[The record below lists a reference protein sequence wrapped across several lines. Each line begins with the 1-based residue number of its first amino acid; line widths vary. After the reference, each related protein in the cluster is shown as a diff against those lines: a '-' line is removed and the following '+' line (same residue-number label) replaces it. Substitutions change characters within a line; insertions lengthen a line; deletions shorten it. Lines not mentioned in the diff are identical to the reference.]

1 MISRTFTLIL
11 VIILGIN
18 IIETSAGNGFY
29 KGYVIQSVMNKARK
43 RNRTMPVIKKI
54 CQTKILNISTDK
66 TIITEKCVEPKLY
79 LTAKQKMIE
88 SIIILS
94 ILTLVIS
101 ACCCMNDRDREE
113 LFDMWIGMS
122 VANLVD
128 SIFDDD

>member
-11 VIILGIN
+11 LISFGIN

-54 CQTKILNISTDK
+54 CQTKILNISSDK

-79 LTAKQKMIE
+79 LTAGQK
-88 SIIILS
+88 IINTLLMLA

-101 ACCCMNDRDREE
+101 SCINMNDRDREE
-113 LFDMWIGMS
+113 LVDMWLGMAA
-122 VANLVD
+122 ANLVD